1 VVKFFDRSY
10 TRIGMRIN
18 DTLDDLQ
25 PSADSYFSDEFEN
38 VDEDNLYQGN

>member
-1 VVKFFDRSY
+1 
-10 TRIGMRIN
+10 MRIN

-38 VDEDNLYQGN
+38 VDEDNLYYQGN